1 MFQAR
6 KNTALKPL
14 KANGVTAQTSIRKET
29 LSELQ
34 QDDDSLKKNLDVKK
48 ATKNWVFTLKMK
60 TVIVFFKNLETEL
73 RDWPIIGNKLC

>member
-29 LSELQ
+29 LSGLQ
-34 QDDDSLKKNLDVKK
+34 QEDDSLKKNLDVKK
-48 ATKNWVFTLKMK
+48 ATKNWVFT
-60 TVIVFFKNLETEL
+60 
-73 RDWPIIGNKLC
+73 